1 MFNADIW
8 KSWERS
14 GKSEFLK
21 QCKAIVKDDPQQSP
35 LFAKNERK
43 SGISRAIYELISR
56 GIHGQLK
63 KDSVLQM
70 LAEVSSLHSD
80 IPSILLDVFGI
91 FDAETATST
100 GDAPPS
106 EERSTF
112 CYIVKETERFV
123 SEKLLKERL
132 EIDTLQ
138 DVGTIKN
145 RSFYTRFIKVKTKLY
160 YKQRRFNLFREES
173 EGYAKLI
180 TELNQEFNQETITV
194 TDILEIIKSLIGCFN
209 LDPNRVL
216 DIILE
221 SFEARPEQ
229 DRIFIP
235 LLQSYINDGNI
246 ICEVLGYKYRY
257 FADVNTPSSLF
268 KVTALLL
275 QHGVIKLDDI
285 YSWLNPTDKS
295 IQADWEAEMNQAKEY
310 VRKLNIILTNK
321 DKEPEQEPEFETAP
335 EKYALNQKWGLCE
348 ALLLIGDWNTAH
360 QLLRKLPDQSVMVHE
375 PIARA
380 LCRLLHIIIEPV
392 YRLKCALPANIKGRA
407 ISSYGALSKLAP
419 PPVTALTKL
428 RLHAF
433 PMFTALGPSLHY
445 DSVLLYKLLRLMRVI
460 LTDMN
465 VDPMNPP
472 APGTSS
478 DQEQLYYDI
487 LSLLDASVLP
497 ALAYMDCNCCVA
509 EEIWSIVKLYP
520 YQYRYSLYARWK
532 NDTFQLQPKLIQ
544 RRGTAQKQIKA
555 LMKRVSKENSKPVGR
570 LIGKL
575 SHCSPGFLFEYILL
589 QIQIYDNLIA
599 PVVDSLKYLTSL
611 SYDVL
616 GYCLIEALE
625 QVDRNPM
632 QNDGTSISLWL
643 QSLANFCGAI
653 YKKYNIELSGLLQ
666 YVANQLK
673 SHKSLDLLILKE
685 VVQKMAGIEAAEE
698 MTNEQLQAMC
708 GGELL
713 RGEAGYFSQ
722 VRNTKKSSQRLKDAL
737 ASNDLAV
744 ALCLLIA
751 QQKHCVIYR
760 ETAQSHLKLVGKLY
774 DQCQDTLVQFGT
786 FLGSTYSVEEYV
798 ERLPTIHSMLQ
809 RYHIHSDVAFFLA
822 RPMFSHAINQKYD
835 QLRKADT
842 NAKKLSTSQKMS
854 KYLEATAHVMNP
866 VIESVRP
873 LHPPKIWEDI
883 SPQFLVS
890 FWSLSMYDLQVPVE
904 SYQRE
909 ITKLRLLANAVM
921 ESKEQNASKNK
932 KEQERYVA
940 LMDKL
945 QDERKKQQE
954 HVDKIMHRLT
964 NEKDAWFLSRSAK
977 SAKNETIT
985 QFLQLCLFPRCTFT
999 ALDAIYC
1006 AKFVHT
1012 IHNLKTANFSTL
1024 LCYDRIFCDI
1034 TYSVTSCTENEATRY
1049 GRFLCAMLETVMRW
1063 HSDEATFNKECANYP
1078 GFVTKF
1084 RVSNQYSE
1092 AIDHVNYENYRH
1104 VCHKWHYKITKAMV
1118 FCLDSKD
1125 YMQIRNSLIILM
1137 RILPHFPV
1145 LAKLSQI
1152 IEKKVEKVREE
1163 EKNQRQDLFVL
1174 ASSYIGQLKARAAQ
1188 MMLESD
1194 FHQVTEKP
1202 FKATT
1207 TSSATGSLAGATV
1220 AVQDS
1225 LQDSKV
1231 AINGADVKGGQST
1244 RQGSSS
1250 MGNGTN
1256 NTSTTGGNSSSTSS
1270 SAMAAG
1276 GNATSN
1282 GNLAGSSD
1290 HHRGGGGHSST
1301 IDMIKKE
1308 PSSSSSSSGSRDNNA
1323 GGSSASMR
1331 ESSVSLAREKSS
1343 KEIKREERA
1352 REKEREREEAAAAAM
1367 LADRKREKEK
1377 RRDKRDHYDHER
1389 ESRASERDLQQRDR
1403 SERDLSS
1410 VSNSSNEQQHGSSIR
1425 RSQDPPEHDRDMKR
1439 RKVEG
1444 SSSSKSKHDDGSN
1457 SASQQLVSES
1467 KKERSSKTKEKRD
1480 KTDEEKELRKER
1492 KLGRKRQDRNAEESL
1507 LTDKRLRREEEKAS
1521 KLLSHQNGDNDG
1533 DLAAPLST
1541 SSSSSHREK
1550 HHHHHL
1556 KEKSPSYGGGA
1567 GGGGGGGSSGGSGS
1581 VLRDHRERSH
1591 DRGLDRGDKQY
1602 FTKTSRTRSGY

>member
-1 MFNADIW
+1 MFSADVW
-8 KSWERS
+8 KLWERS

-21 QCKAIVKDDPQQSP
+21 HCKTLLKDDKQSP
-35 LFAKNERK
+35 LFGKNERK
-43 SGISRAIYELISR
+43 NGISRAIYELVSR
-56 GIHGQLK
+56 GIRGQLK

-70 LAEVSSLHSD
+70 LGELVSLHND
-80 IPSILLDVFGI
+80 VPSILLDVFGI
-91 FDAETATST
+91 FDAETAGTG

-106 EERSTF
+106 EERAAF
-112 CYIVKETERFV
+112 CYIAKETERFL

-180 TELNQEFNQETITV
+180 TELNQEFNQETMTV
-194 TDILEIIKSLIGCFN
+194 QDVLEIIKSLIGCFN

-235 LLQSYINDGNI
+235 LLQAYINDGNI

-257 FADVNTPSSLF
+257 FADVQTPGSLF

-275 QHGVIKLDDI
+275 QHSVIKLDDI
-285 YSWLNPTDKS
+285 YAWLNPPDKS
-295 IQADWEAEMNQAKEY
+295 IVADWEAEMTQAKEY

-348 ALLLIGDWNTAH
+348 ALLSIGEWTTANQLI
-360 QLLRKLPDQSVMVHE
+360 RKLPEQSVMVHE
-375 PIARA
+375 PIAGA
-380 LCRLLHIIIEPV
+380 LCRLLHMIIEPV

-407 ISSYGALSKLAP
+407 ISTYGALSKLAP
-419 PPVTALTKL
+419 PPVTTLAKL

-460 LTDMN
+460 LTEMN
-465 VDPMNPP
+465 VDPLNPP
-472 APGTSS
+472 SGTLGK

-487 LSLLDASVLP
+487 LTLLDASVLP

-532 NDTFQLQPKLIQ
+532 NDTFQLQPQLIQ

-698 MTNEQLQAMC
+698 MTSEQLQAMC

-722 VRNTKKSSQRLKDAL
+722 VRNTKKSSQRLKEAL

-798 ERLPTIHSMLQ
+798 ERLPTIHNMLQ
-809 RYHIHSDVAFFLA
+809 KYHIHSDVAFFLA

-842 NAKKLSTSQKMS
+842 NAKKLSTSQKMA

-890 FWSLSMYDLQVPVE
+890 FWSLSMYDLQVPME

-909 ITKLRLLANAVM
+909 ISKLKQLSAAVM

-932 KEQERYVA
+932 KEQERYMA

-964 NEKDAWFLSRSAK
+964 NEKDFWFLSRSAK

-1174 ASSYIGQLKARAAQ
+1174 ASSYIGQLKAKSGQ

-1194 FHQVTEKP
+1194 FHQVPEKT
-1202 FKATT
+1202 FKAAAA
-1207 TSSATGSLAGATV
+1207 SATV
-1220 AVQDS
+1220 ASTANDQ
-1225 LQDSKV
+1225 QQESKLSV
-1231 AINGADVKGGQST
+1231 NGNDVKVIQSS
-1244 RQGSSS
+1244 RQAQTGSGSGNSGSS
-1250 MGNGTN
+1250 MGNGT
-1256 NTSTTGGNSSSTSS
+1256 TTGPGGNSASS
-1270 SAMAAG
+1270 G
-1276 GNATSN
+1276 GTATSN
-1282 GNLAGSSD
+1282 GNAGGGGSGGSD
-1290 HHRGGGGHSST
+1290 HHRGVD
-1301 IDMIKKE
+1301 IVKKE
-1308 PSSSSSSSGSRDNNA
+1308 PSSSSSSSAGVRDNA
-1323 GGSSASMR
+1323 GSSSVTRETSLSMT
-1331 ESSVSLAREKSS
+1331 REKSS

-1352 REKEREREEAAAAAM
+1352 REKEREREEAAAAAVA
-1367 LADRKREKEK
+1367 LIADRKREKEK
-1377 RRDKRDHYDHER
+1377 RRDKRDHYEHER
-1389 ESRASERDLQQRDR
+1389 ESRVSERDLPPRDR

-1410 VSNSSNEQQHGSSIR
+1410 VSNSSNEQQQHSSTR
-1425 RSQDPPEHDRDMKR
+1425 RSQDPPEHDREMKR
-1439 RKVEG
+1439 RKLEG
-1444 SSSSKSKHDDGSN
+1444 SSSKSKHDDGSSSN
-1457 SASQQLVSES
+1457 QQLLSES

-1492 KLGRKRQDRNAEESL
+1492 KLGRKRDRNPEDTL

-1521 KLLSHQNGDNDG
+1521 KMLSHQNGDNDG
-1533 DLAAPLST
+1533 DLPPMSV
-1541 SSSSSHREK
+1541 SSSHREK

-1556 KEKSPSYGGGA
+1556 KEKSPSYGGGGV
-1567 GGGGGGGSSGGSGS
+1567 GGGS

-1591 DRGLDRGDKQY
+1591 DRGLDRGEKQY

>member
-1 MFNADIW
+1 MFNADTW
-8 KSWERS
+8 KLWERS
-14 GKSEFLK
+14 GKSDFLK
-21 QCKAIVKDDPQQSP
+21 QCKTLLKDDQQSP
-35 LFAKNERK
+35 LFTRNERK
-43 SGISRAIYELISR
+43 GGISRAIYELVAR

-70 LAEVSSLHSD
+70 LGELVSLHND
-80 IPSILLDVFGI
+80 VPSILLDVFGI
-91 FDAETATST
+91 FDAETAGTG

-106 EERSTF
+106 EDRANF
-112 CYIVKETERFV
+112 CYIVKETERFL

-194 TDILEIIKSLIGCFN
+194 QNILEIIKSLIGCFN

-216 DIILE
+216 DITLE

-235 LLQSYINDGNI
+235 LLQAYINDGNI

-257 FADVNTPSSLF
+257 FADVQTPGSLF

-285 YSWLNPTDKS
+285 YAWLNPPDKS
-295 IQADWEAEMNQAKEY
+295 IVADWDAEMAQAKEY
-310 VRKLNIILTNK
+310 VRKLNIIVTNK

-348 ALLLIGDWNTAH
+348 ALLMIGDWTTAQ
-360 QLLRKLPDQSVMVHE
+360 QLIRKLPEQSVMVHE

-380 LCRLLHIIIEPV
+380 LCRLLHMIIEPV

-407 ISSYGALSKLAP
+407 ISMYGVLNKLAP
-419 PPVTALTKL
+419 PPVTSLTKL

-465 VDPMNPP
+465 VDPLNPP
-472 APGTSS
+472 TPTGTTTEH
-478 DQEQLYYDI
+478 DQLYYDI
-487 LSLLDASVLP
+487 LTLLDASVLP

-532 NDTFQLQPKLIQ
+532 NDTFQLQPQLIQ

-698 MTNEQLQAMC
+698 MTSEQLQAMC

-722 VRNTKKSSQRLKDAL
+722 VRNTKKSSQRLKEAL

-835 QLRKADT
+835 QLRKADS
-842 NAKKLSTSQKMS
+842 NAKKLSTSQKMA
-854 KYLEATAHVMNP
+854 KYLEATAHVMSP

-890 FWSLSMYDLQVPVE
+890 FWSLSMYDLQVPME

-909 ITKLRLLANAVM
+909 ISKLKQLSMAVM

-932 KEQERYVA
+932 KEQERYIA

-964 NEKDAWFLSRSAK
+964 NEKDYWFLSRSAK

-1174 ASSYIGQLKARAAQ
+1174 ASSYIGQLKAKSGQ

-1194 FHQVTEKP
+1194 FHQVPEKT
-1202 FKATT
+1202 FKST
-1207 TSSATGSLAGATV
+1207 TSTMATAAEQDTKV
-1220 AVQDS
+1220 AV
-1225 LQDSKV
+1225 
-1231 AINGADVKGGQST
+1231 NGGDVKGGQST
-1244 RQGSSS
+1244 RQTQSGGSS
-1250 MGNGTN
+1250 MGNGTMSGN
-1256 NTSTTGGNSSSTSS
+1256 MGGNSSSTSS
-1270 SAMAAG
+1270 FSG
-1276 GNATSN
+1276 GGSGQGTGTSN
-1282 GNLAGSSD
+1282 GNLGSD
-1290 HHRGGGGHSST
+1290 HRGTGE
-1301 IDMIKKE
+1301 MIKKE
-1308 PSSSSSSSGSRDNNA
+1308 PSSSSSSGSRDIV
-1323 GGSSASMR
+1323 GTSSMIR
-1331 ESSVSLAREKSS
+1331 ETSVSLIREKSS

-1352 REKEREREEAAAAAM
+1352 REKEREREEAAAAVAS
-1367 LADRKREKEK
+1367 LIADRKREKEK

-1389 ESRASERDLQQRDR
+1389 ESRTNERDLMPRDR

-1410 VSNSSNEQQHGSSIR
+1410 VSNSSNEQQHSSSR
-1425 RSQDPPEHDRDMKR
+1425 RSQDPPEHDREMKR
-1439 RKVEG
+1439 RKLEG
-1444 SSSSKSKHDDGSN
+1444 SSSKNKHDDGTGSN
-1457 SASQQLVSES
+1457 QQLLSES

-1492 KLGRKRQDRNAEESL
+1492 KLGRKRQDRNPDESL
-1507 LTDKRLRREEEKAS
+1507 LTDKRLRREEEKAQ

-1533 DLAAPLST
+1533 DLPPMSV
-1541 SSSSSHREK
+1541 SSSHREK

-1556 KEKSPSYGGGA
+1556 KEKSPSYGGG
-1567 GGGGGGGSSGGSGS
+1567 GGGS

-1591 DRGLDRGDKQY
+1591 DRGLDRGEKQY

>member
-1 MFNADIW
+1 MFNADVW
-8 KSWERS
+8 KLWERS

-21 QCKAIVKDDPQQSP
+21 QCKALLKDDQQSP
-35 LFAKNERK
+35 LFGKNERTK
-43 SGISRAIYELISR
+43 GISRAIYELISR

-63 KDSVLQM
+63 KESVLQ
-70 LAEVSSLHSD
+70 LLGELVNLHND
-80 IPSILLDVFGI
+80 VPSILLDVFGI
-91 FDAETATST
+91 FDAETAGAG

-106 EERSTF
+106 EERSLF
-112 CYIVKETERFV
+112 CYIVKETERFL

-180 TELNQEFNQETITV
+180 TELNQEFNQDTV
-194 TDILEIIKSLIGCFN
+194 TVQNVLEIIKSLIGCFN

-235 LLQSYINDGNI
+235 LLQAYINDGNI

-257 FADVNTPSSLF
+257 FADVQTPVSLF

-275 QHGVIKLDDI
+275 LHRVIKLDDI
-285 YSWLNPTDKS
+285 YAWLNPPDKT
-295 IQADWEAEMNQAKEY
+295 IIADWEAEMAQAKEY
-310 VRKLNIILTNK
+310 VRKLNVILTNK

-348 ALLLIGDWNTAH
+348 AMLMIGDWNTAQ
-360 QLLRKLPDQSVMVHE
+360 QLIRKLPEQAVMVHE
-375 PIARA
+375 PIAQA
-380 LCRLLHIIIEPV
+380 LCRLLHMIIEPV

-407 ISSYGALSKLAP
+407 ISTFGVLNKLAP
-419 PPVTALTKL
+419 PPVTTLTKL

-465 VDPMNPP
+465 VDPLNPP
-472 APGTSS
+472 TPGVTLTEH
-478 DQEQLYYDI
+478 EQLYYDI
-487 LSLLDASVLP
+487 LSLLDSSVLP

-532 NDTFQLQPKLIQ
+532 NDTFQLQPQLIY

-722 VRNTKKSSQRLKDAL
+722 VRNTKKSSQRLKEAL

-798 ERLPTIHSMLQ
+798 ERLPTIHNMLQ
-809 RYHIHSDVAFFLA
+809 KYHIHSDVAFFLA

-835 QLRKADT
+835 QLRKAEP
-842 NAKKLSTSQKMS
+842 NGKKLSTSQKMA
-854 KYLEATAHVMNP
+854 KYLEATAQVMNP

-890 FWSLSMYDLQVPVE
+890 FWSLSMYDLQVPME

-909 ITKLRLLANAVM
+909 ITKLKQLSLAVM
-921 ESKEQNASKNK
+921 ESKDQNASKNK

-964 NEKDAWFLSRSAK
+964 NEKDFWFLSRSAK

-1152 IEKKVEKVREE
+1152 LEKKVEKVREE

-1174 ASSYIGQLKARAAQ
+1174 ASSYIGQLKAKAGQ

-1194 FHQVTEKP
+1194 FHQVPEKT
-1202 FKATT
+1202 FKAAATT
-1207 TSSATGSLAGATV
+1207 AATATATDQQQQQQQQQQSTKSSV
-1220 AVQDS
+1220 
-1225 LQDSKV
+1225 
-1231 AINGADVKGGQST
+1231 NGNDIKGGSTT
-1244 RQGSSS
+1244 RQTAGGGNSNSGSSI
-1250 MGNGTN
+1250 GNGTI
-1256 NTSTTGGNSSSTSS
+1256 SG
-1270 SAMAAG
+1270 AAG
-1276 GNATSN
+1276 GNSISSSSSSAGATAN
-1282 GNLAGSSD
+1282 GSIGSSGND
-1290 HHRGGGGHSST
+1290 HHRS
-1301 IDMIKKE
+1301 IDVVKKE
-1308 PSSSSSSSGSRDNNA
+1308 PSSTASSVSRDNVRSSSSA
-1323 GGSSASMR
+1323 AR
-1331 ESSVSLAREKSS
+1331 ESSVSMAREKSS

-1352 REKEREREEAAAAAM
+1352 REKEREREEAAAAIAA
-1367 LADRKREKEK
+1367 LSTDRKREKEK

-1389 ESRASERDLQQRDR
+1389 ESRTSERDVAPRDR

-1410 VSNSSNEQQHGSSIR
+1410 VSNSSNEQQHSSSTR
-1425 RSQDPPEHDRDMKR
+1425 RTQDPPEHDREMKR
-1439 RKVEG
+1439 RKLEG
-1444 SSSSKSKHDDGSN
+1444 SSSSKSKHDDGISSSN
-1457 SASQQLVSES
+1457 QQLLSES

-1480 KTDEEKELRKER
+1480 KTEEEKELRKER
-1492 KLGRKRQDRNAEESL
+1492 KLGRKRQERNPEESL

-1521 KLLSHQNGDNDG
+1521 KLQSHQNGDNDG
-1533 DLAAPLST
+1533 DLPSM
-1541 SSSSSHREK
+1541 SVSSSHREK
-1550 HHHHHL
+1550 HHHHHYAPL
-1556 KEKSPSYGGGA
+1556 SPSYRPGSDDDGF
-1567 GGGGGGGSSGGSGS
+1567 GGGSSA
-1581 VLRDHRERSH
+1581 LRDHRERSH

>member
-14 GKSEFLK
+14 GKAEFLK
-21 QCKAIVKDDPQQSP
+21 QCKALLKDDQQSP
-35 LFAKNERK
+35 LFGKNERK
-43 SGISRAIYELISR
+43 AGISRAIYELISR

-63 KDSVLQM
+63 KDSVLLM
-70 LAEVSSLHSD
+70 LGELVHLHND
-80 IPSILLDVFGI
+80 VPSILMDIFGV
-91 FDAETATST
+91 FDAETGVSAA
-100 GDAPPS
+100 GDAPAS

-112 CYIVKETERFV
+112 CYIVKETDRYL

-138 DVGTIKN
+138 DVGTTKN

-194 TDILEIIKSLIGCFN
+194 LDVLEIIKSLIGCFN

-235 LLQSYINDGNI
+235 LLQAYINDGNI

-257 FADVNTPSSLF
+257 FADVETPGSLF

-275 QHGVIKLDDI
+275 QHGVINLDDI
-285 YSWLNPTDKS
+285 YAWLNPPDKS
-295 IQADWEAEMNQAKEY
+295 IVADWEAEMAQAKEY
-310 VRKLNIILTNK
+310 VRKLNVILTNK
-321 DKEPEQEPEFETAP
+321 DKEVEQEPEFETAP

-348 ALLLIGDWNTAH
+348 ALLLIGDWATAH
-360 QLLRKLPDQSVMVHE
+360 QLIRKLPDQSVVVHE

-380 LCRLLHIIIEPV
+380 LCRLLHMIIEPV

-407 ISSYGALSKLAP
+407 VSTYGALSKLAP

-445 DSVLLYKLLRLMRVI
+445 DPVLLYKLLRLMRII

-465 VDPMNPP
+465 VDPLNPP
-472 APGTSS
+472 PSTGTTTEH
-478 DQEQLYYDI
+478 EQLYYDI
-487 LSLLDASVLP
+487 LSLLDAAVLP

-509 EEIWSIVKLYP
+509 EEIWTIVKLYP
-520 YQYRYSLYARWK
+520 YQYRYGLYARWK

-544 RRGTAQKQIKA
+544 RRGAAQKQIKA

-575 SHCSPGFLFEYILL
+575 SHCSPGFLFEYMLL

-698 MTNEQLQAMC
+698 MTSEQLQAMC

-786 FLGSTYSVEEYV
+786 FLGSTYSVDEYV

-822 RPMFSHAINQKYD
+822 RPMFAHAINQKYD

-854 KYLEATAHVMNP
+854 KYLEATAYVMNP

-909 ITKLRLLANAVM
+909 ITKLKQLSVAVM

-964 NEKDAWFLSRSAK
+964 NEKDYWFLSRSAK

-1063 HSDEATFNKECANYP
+1063 HSEEGTFNKECANYP

-1174 ASSYIGQLKARAAQ
+1174 ASSYIGQLKAKAGQ

-1194 FHQVTEKP
+1194 FHQVPEKTAKP
-1202 FKATT
+1202 AAAAPSTIA
-1207 TSSATGSLAGATV
+1207 TSSD
-1220 AVQDS
+1220 Q
-1225 LQDSKV
+1225 QQQQESKV
-1231 AINGADVKGGQST
+1231 SMNGSDGRGGQNT
-1244 RQGSSS
+1244 RQAQGSS
-1250 MGNGTN
+1250 MGNGT
-1256 NTSTTGGNSSSTSS
+1256 TAAGGGNSLSS
-1270 SAMAAG
+1270 SVSLG
-1276 GNATSN
+1276 GGGSMTAN
-1282 GNLAGSSD
+1282 GNLNSD
-1290 HHRGGGGHSST
+1290 HHRSGSAGTSSG
-1301 IDMIKKE
+1301 DGLKKDLT
-1308 PSSSSSSSGSRDNNA
+1308 SSYSGSRDTGSYRELS
-1323 GGSSASMR
+1323 GGSGGVP
-1331 ESSVSLAREKSS
+1331 VSKSS
-1343 KEIKREERA
+1343 KELKREERA
-1352 REKEREREEAAAAAM
+1352 REKEREREEAVATAAAIIAEK
-1367 LADRKREKEK
+1367 KREKEK
-1377 RRDKRDHYDHER
+1377 RHKRDHYDNDR
-1389 ESRASERDLQQRDR
+1389 ESRASEREAHLARDR

-1410 VSNSSNEQQHGSSIR
+1410 VSNSSNEQQHSSSR
-1425 RSQDPPEHDRDMKR
+1425 RSQDPPETDREMKR
-1439 RKVEG
+1439 RKLEG
-1444 SSSSKSKHDDGSN
+1444 SSSSKAGKHDDGSN
-1457 SASQQLVSES
+1457 ASQQLVSES
-1467 KKERSSKTKEKRD
+1467 KKDRSSKTKEKRD

-1492 KLGRKRQDRNAEESL
+1492 KLGRKRQDRTEESL

-1521 KLLSHQNGDNDG
+1521 KLLSQVHQNGADTDG
-1533 DLAAPLST
+1533 DLQLMSV
-1541 SSSSSHREK
+1541 SSSHREK

-1556 KEKSPSYGGGA
+1556 KEKSPSYS
-1567 GGGGGGGSSGGSGS
+1567 SSGGS

-1591 DRGLDRGDKQY
+1591 DRGLDRGEKQY

>member
-21 QCKAIVKDDPQQSP
+21 QCKAVLKDDQHQSP
-35 LFAKNERK
+35 LFGKHERK
-43 SGISRAIYELISR
+43 GGICRAIYELISR

-70 LAEVSSLHSD
+70 LGEVASLHSD

-91 FDAETATST
+91 FDAETAASS

-106 EERSTF
+106 EERATF
-112 CYIVKETERFV
+112 CYIVKETERFL

-173 EGYAKLI
+173 EGYGKLI

-257 FADVNTPSSLF
+257 FADVHTPGSLF
-268 KVTALLL
+268 RVTALLL

-295 IQADWEAEMNQAKEY
+295 ITADWEAEMHQAKEY

-348 ALLLIGDWNTAH
+348 ALLLIGDWTTAQ

-380 LCRLLHIIIEPV
+380 LCGLLHIIIEPV

-407 ISSYGALSKLAP
+407 VSSYGSLSKLAP
-419 PPVTALTKL
+419 PPVTTLTKL

-472 APGTSS
+472 PTAGTPSEH
-478 DQEQLYYDI
+478 EQLYYDI
-487 LSLLDASVLP
+487 LSLLDSSVLP
-497 ALAYMDCNCCVA
+497 SLAYMDCNCCVA

-544 RRGTAQKQIKA
+544 RRGTAQKQIKG

-570 LIGKL
+570 MIGKL

-698 MTNEQLQAMC
+698 MTSEQLQAMC

-809 RYHIHSDVAFFLA
+809 KYHIHSDVAFFLA

-842 NAKKLSTSQKMS
+842 NAKKLSTSQKMA

-909 ITKLRLLANAVM
+909 IAKLKQLSIAVM

-1063 HSDEATFNKECANYP
+1063 HSEEATFNKECANYP

-1202 FKATT
+1202 FKATASSASA
-1207 TSSATGSLAGATV
+1207 TSSSSAVAASSGAGATV
-1220 AVQDS
+1220 VIDAQQDA
-1225 LQDSKV
+1225 KV
-1231 AINGADVKGGQST
+1231 AINGADVKVGQNT
-1244 RQGSSS
+1244 RQGGGSS
-1250 MGNGTN
+1250 MGNGTA
-1256 NTSTTGGNSSSTSS
+1256 TGGNSSSSS
-1270 SAMAAG
+1270 LSAAAAG
-1276 GNATSN
+1276 GNSATSN
-1282 GNLAGSSD
+1282 GNVGSD
-1290 HHRGGGGHSST
+1290 HHHRGGSQ
-1301 IDMIKKE
+1301 DMIKKE
-1308 PSSSSSSSGSRDNNA
+1308 PSSSSSSASRDV
-1323 GGSSASMR
+1323 GGSSSSVR
-1331 ESSVSLAREKSS
+1331 ESSVSMAREGKSS

-1367 LADRKREKEK
+1367 IADRKREKEK

-1389 ESRASERDLQQRDR
+1389 ESRASERELQQRDR

-1410 VSNSSNEQQHGSSIR
+1410 VSNSSNEQQHGGSTR
-1425 RSQDPPEHDRDMKR
+1425 RSQDPPEHDREMKR
-1439 RKVEG
+1439 RKLEG
-1444 SSSSKSKHDDGSN
+1444 SSSKSKHDDGSN
-1457 SASQQLVSES
+1457 SGQLLVSES

-1480 KTDEEKELRKER
+1480 KTEEEKELRKER
-1492 KLGRKRQDRNAEESL
+1492 KLGRKRQDRNPEESL
-1507 LTDKRLRREEEKAS
+1507 LVDKRLRREEEKAS

-1533 DLAAPLST
+1533 DLVPLSV
-1541 SSSSSHREK
+1541 SSSHREK

-1556 KEKSPSYGGGA
+1556 KEKSPSYGGGS
-1567 GGGGGGGSSGGSGS
+1567 GGGGGGGGGS

-1591 DRGLDRGDKQY
+1591 DRGLDRGEKQY

>member
-1 MFNADIW
+1 MFNADVW
-8 KSWERS
+8 KLWERS

-21 QCKAIVKDDPQQSP
+21 QCKALLKDDQQSP
-35 LFAKNERK
+35 LFGKNERTK
-43 SGISRAIYELISR
+43 GISRAIYELISR

-63 KDSVLQM
+63 KDSVLQI
-70 LAEVSSLHSD
+70 LGELVSLHND
-80 IPSILLDVFGI
+80 VPSILLDVFGI
-91 FDAETATST
+91 FDAETAGAG

-106 EERSTF
+106 EERSLF
-112 CYIVKETERFV
+112 CYIVKETERFL

-180 TELNQEFNQETITV
+180 TELNQEFNQDTV
-194 TDILEIIKSLIGCFN
+194 TVQNVLEIIKSLIGCFN

-235 LLQSYINDGNI
+235 LLQAYINDGNI

-257 FADVNTPSSLF
+257 FADVQTPVSLF

-275 QHGVIKLDDI
+275 LHRVIKLDDI
-285 YSWLNPTDKS
+285 YAWLNPPDKT
-295 IQADWEAEMNQAKEY
+295 IVADWEAEMAQAKEY
-310 VRKLNIILTNK
+310 VRKLNVILTNK

-348 ALLLIGDWNTAH
+348 AMLMIGDWNTAQ
-360 QLLRKLPDQSVMVHE
+360 QLIRKLPEQSVMVHE
-375 PIARA
+375 PIAQA
-380 LCRLLHIIIEPV
+380 LCRLLHMIIEPV

-407 ISSYGALSKLAP
+407 ISTFGVLNKLAP
-419 PPVTALTKL
+419 PPVTTLTKL

-465 VDPMNPP
+465 VDPLNPP
-472 APGTSS
+472 TPGITLTEH
-478 DQEQLYYDI
+478 EQLYYDI
-487 LSLLDASVLP
+487 LSLLDSSVLP

-532 NDTFQLQPKLIQ
+532 NDTFQLQPQLIY

-722 VRNTKKSSQRLKDAL
+722 VRNTKKSSQRLKEAL

-798 ERLPTIHSMLQ
+798 ERLPTIHNMLQ
-809 RYHIHSDVAFFLA
+809 KYHIHSDVAFFLA

-835 QLRKADT
+835 QLRKAEP
-842 NAKKLSTSQKMS
+842 NGKKLSTSQKMA

-890 FWSLSMYDLQVPVE
+890 FWSLSMYDLQVPME

-909 ITKLRLLANAVM
+909 ISKLKQLSMAVM
-921 ESKEQNASKNK
+921 DSKDQNASKNK

-954 HVDKIMHRLT
+954 HVDKIMHRLA
-964 NEKDAWFLSRSAK
+964 NEKDFWFLSRSAK

-1145 LAKLSQI
+1145 LTKLSQI
-1152 IEKKVEKVREE
+1152 LEKKVEKVREE

-1174 ASSYIGQLKARAAQ
+1174 ASSYIGGQNTRQAAGGG
-1188 MMLESD
+1188 
-1194 FHQVTEKP
+1194 
-1202 FKATT
+1202 
-1207 TSSATGSLAGATV
+1207 SSNSGSSIGNGTISGTAGGNSISSSSSSAGAT
-1220 AVQDS
+1220 A
-1225 LQDSKV
+1225 
-1231 AINGADVKGGQST
+1231 N
-1244 RQGSSS
+1244 GSS
-1250 MGNGTN
+1250 G
-1256 NTSTTGGNSSSTSS
+1256 
-1270 SAMAAG
+1270 
-1276 GNATSN
+1276 
-1282 GNLAGSSD
+1282 SD
-1290 HHRGGGGHSST
+1290 HHRS
-1301 IDMIKKE
+1301 IDVVKKE
-1308 PSSSSSSSGSRDNNA
+1308 PSSTASSVSRDNA
-1323 GGSSASMR
+1323 GSSSAAR
-1331 ESSVSLAREKSS
+1331 ESSVSMAREKSS

-1352 REKEREREEAAAAAM
+1352 REKEREREEAAAAMAA
-1367 LADRKREKEK
+1367 LATDRKREKEK

-1389 ESRASERDLQQRDR
+1389 ESRTSERDLAPRDR

-1410 VSNSSNEQQHGSSIR
+1410 VSNSSNEQQHSSSTR
-1425 RSQDPPEHDRDMKR
+1425 RSQDPPEHDREMKR
-1439 RKVEG
+1439 RKLEG
-1444 SSSSKSKHDDGSN
+1444 SSSSKSKHDDGISRSN
-1457 SASQQLVSES
+1457 QQLLSES

-1492 KLGRKRQDRNAEESL
+1492 KLGRKRQERNPEESL

-1533 DLAAPLST
+1533 DLPSM
-1541 SSSSSHREK
+1541 SVSSSHREK
-1550 HHHHHL
+1550 HHHHL
-1556 KEKSPSYGGGA
+1556 LAEGSPTYHP
-1567 GGGGGGGSSGGSGS
+1567 GSASGGS

-1591 DRGLDRGDKQY
+1591 DRGLDRGEKQY